1 MGVSSSATLRLN
13 IWKRLLE
20 NVGLWDRETQVAGW
34 VVAAA
39 QVLEWAVQRDIT
51 QMAKEVMLLPG
62 ASQVSQ
68 VFLALLVVNV

>member
-1 MGVSSSATLRLN
+1 MGVSSSATLRVN

-20 NVGLWDRETQVAGW
+20 NVGLWDRETQVALW

-51 QMAKEVMLLPG
+51 QMAKEGMLLPG
-62 ASQVSQ
+62 ASNRTRSLRS
-68 VFLALLVVNV
+68 FWICFW